1 MATNNPYAAYAKYVK
16 KTVKEEGENQ
26 DVQTEVATSSA
37 LKSVPETNTR
47 AYMGVPPKPNA
58 TKSIPPK
65 PAGAQ
70 AVSANNYLES
80 KILTAPPENLTLML
94 YEGAIRFM
102 NQAVIYISAKNNEKT
117 NVAIQRAQDIFI
129 ELMSTLN
136 QEIEM
141 SKNLFSLYE
150 FMNYRLVEANI
161 EKDPEKLRE
170 VITMTKELRD
180 TWEEAM
186 KQYKAI

>member
-1 MATNNPYAAYAKYVK
+1 M
-16 KTVKEEGENQ
+16 
-26 DVQTEVATSSA
+26 
-37 LKSVPETNTR
+37 
-47 AYMGVPPKPNA
+47 
-58 TKSIPPK
+58 
-65 PAGAQ
+65 
-70 AVSANNYLES
+70 
-80 KILTAPPENLTLML
+80 LTAPPENLTLML